1 MATKLKMNR
10 EALFTFDLADTID
23 EEDILIDLEFYGR
36 AAVRQIGASRLH
48 QGISHRIASLPFSLA
63 FCILCLE
70 P

>member
-10 EALFTFDLADTID
+10 EALFTFDLAGTID

-48 QGISHRIASLPFSLA
+48 QGISHRIAS
-63 FCILCLE
+63 
-70 P
+70 